1 LYFDFEMMKIHKKI
15 SAKRSFLRPKNQP
28 TFSSLLCFFSF
39 SFFVTPNRSM
49 VATRAA
55 WSADTASR
63 AARTSVPPRTQF
75 GPREDAE
82 PSVRAVPP
90 VQDAPHASGIVAA
103 LDKPATAVESELREL
118 RELREEVIAMR
129 VQLKHERDKNNEA
142 SMRIRRLAELDRVAV
157 EQKWDLAVVG
167 RALGWDAKSVTTFTE
182 YVDEFGKVVVELTD
196 NVDNDSTTTV
206 DEIRGASSTGAESH
220 SEVPAQSATAANAR
234 QRPAAS
240 AATTARATTARA
252 PAAKRRRTESGAAS
266 SGLKPASGKKGKRQR
281 TQARTL
287 NLGNGAH
294 GGGSACSSSS
304 GSSSGSSSSSS
315 SSSSNIS
322 SHIGDNDGATGED
335 ELTTADASAVV
346 ESTASRSASGRPQKR
361 TPTTEEFRQMI
372 LDGTVPLV
380 DAGAIE
386 PAPAPANLDQTDIG
400 TLMSIVDN
408 CSEQLSTLETTLR
421 RGKAFRALEKRGDV
435 VSIKRRGATSVER
448 EKFVVTYWTGGAEG
462 QGRCAE
468 KDLQLPVFKI
478 TRALSMVEK
487 VKLCCS
493 RLDIDEIT
501 AIRLAARVDTA
512 SLGEI
517 LKRRGSNVPGYYL
530 VYRDFVAVVEVLY
543 TVLQHEQSSPP
554 SSSPAIGDNLLVTIM
569 ASDASGVAATHA
581 MAGSAQGLDQQ
592 PATRESVP
600 LPVARGSPISS
611 PVRSL
616 ARTPQLQD
624 MAASTPPQQ

>member
-1 LYFDFEMMKIHKKI
+1 M
-15 SAKRSFLRPKNQP
+15 
-28 TFSSLLCFFSF
+28 
-39 SFFVTPNRSM
+39 
-49 VATRAA
+49 RAA
-55 WSADTASR
+55 
-63 AARTSVPPRTQF
+63 PPGQH
-75 GPREDAE
+75 
-82 PSVRAVPP
+82 
-90 VQDAPHASGIVAA
+90 APNGSGIVAA
-103 LDKPATAVESELREL
+103 LEKPATAVESGELREL
-118 RELREEVIAMR
+118 RELREEVLAMR
-129 VQLKHERDKNNEA
+129 VQLKHERNKNNET
-142 SMRIRRLAELDRVAV
+142 SMRIRRLADLDRVAV
-157 EQKWDLAVVG
+157 EQKWDLSIVG

-206 DEIRGASSTGAESH
+206 DEIKGASSTVADPRG
-220 SEVPAQSATAANAR
+220 EVSDQSAAAAIAR
-234 QRPAAS
+234 QRRAAG
-240 AATTARATTARA
+240 AATTARASS
-252 PAAKRRRTESGAAS
+252 AKRRRTESDAS
-266 SGLKPASGKKGKRQR
+266 RGCLKPASGKKGKRQR
-281 TQARTL
+281 TEARTL
-287 NLGNGAH
+287 DPSDGAH
-294 GGGSACSSSS
+294 GGGSGCSSSDN
-304 GSSSGSSSSSS
+304 SSSDNSSSSS
-315 SSSSNIS
+315 IS
-322 SHIGDNDGATGED
+322 SHISDNDGATGEN

-346 ESTASRSASGRPQKR
+346 ESTASRSASGPPQKR

-380 DAGAIE
+380 DAAAIE

-448 EKFVVTYWTGGAEG
+448 EKFVVTYWTGGADG

-487 VKLCCS
+487 VKLCCT

-501 AIRLAARVDTA
+501 ALRLAARVDTA

-517 LKRRGSNVPGYYL
+517 LRRRGAKVPGYYL
-530 VYRDFVAVVEVLY
+530 VLRDFVAVVEVLY
-543 TVLQHEQSSPP
+543 TILQPELSSPP
-554 SSSPAIGDNLLVTIM
+554 ASSPAVGDNLLLTIM
-569 ASDASGVAATHA
+569 AGGASGVVATHA
-581 MAGSAQGLDQQ
+581 MAGSAQGLDQL

-611 PVRSL
+611 PVRPL
-616 ARTPQLQD
+616 ARTPEFRD
-624 MAASTPPQQ
+624 MSASTTPQQ